1 MNGQELDGAR
11 LVICE
16 CGRVVRRVFATW
28 SQWAPRVECECDP
41 DAIKRRA
48 WFKKVRAFAHGV
60 ALSTRPGRARRVG
73 ARARRV

>member
-41 DAIKRRA
+41 VRVERA
-48 WFKKVRAFAHGV
+48 ERAKQVRAFAHGV

>member
-1 MNGQELDGAR
+1 MSRQELGGAR

-16 CGRVVRRVFATW
+16 CGRVVRRVFAEW
-28 SQWAPRVECECDP
+28 SQWARRVECECDP
-41 DAIKRRA
+41 ARVERA
-48 WFKKVRAFAHGV
+48 KWAKKVRAFAHGV